1 MNPQDDSTSAA
12 EEERPFMADV
22 WITAAKLLFPVV
34 FLLVGL
40 PMLLVVC
47 CYRVGFHLPL
57 NLLKAA
63 GLRRPLLKYGLL
75 PDDM

>member
-12 EEERPFMADV
+12 EEKRPFVADV
-22 WITAAKLLFPVV
+22 WITTAKLCFPFL

-40 PMLLVVC
+40 PMLLVVVC
-47 CYRVGFHLPL
+47 FRVGFHLPL